1 MNQETNT
8 EFTEVKLPLTIS
20 SIIKEYMDSNNE
32 LARISS
38 LDWLIF
44 IYERNPQEF
53 LSYFLTEASN
63 NFELTDFL
71 KYDTSNEVILK
82 ILSLLAKISE
92 SNQQFFKNFMIKL
105 IKIFESEGSD
115 KSFKVEFIVRKL
127 CVTLNAEIIFTTLS
141 EVLTTL
147 NDLDF

>member
-1 MNQETNT
+1 M
-8 EFTEVKLPLTIS
+8 
-20 SIIKEYMDSNNE
+20 
-32 LARISS
+32 
-38 LDWLIF
+38 
-44 IYERNPQEF
+44 
-53 LSYFLTEASN
+53 
-63 NFELTDFL
+63 TDFL

-147 NDLDF
+147 NDLDFLNTMIVTLNNILLTSQELLLFRKKLKNLIQPKLKIGNYLHLYFKVGVIILQVPFRCAY